1 MKAEALIQLNRGTEA
16 LPLIY
21 QVRKRANALTAT
33 DLNPS
38 ATDKNG
44 LTDFLLAER
53 AREFAYEGKRWFD
66 VIRNTKRNNFERM
79 DILINMTARAVLGPR
94 QQSAI
99 NKYKNP
105 DALYLPIYYTELLS
119 DPNLVQNPFYK

>member
-1 MKAEALIQLNRGTEA
+1 MYYVIQNVT
-16 LPLIY
+16 
-21 QVRKRANALTAT
+21 V
-33 DLNPS
+33 
-38 ATDKNG
+38 
-44 LTDFLLAER
+44 
-53 AREFAYEGKRWFD
+53 
-66 VIRNTKRNNFERM
+66 FERI

-119 DPNLVQNPFYK
+119 DPNLIQNPYYK